1 MEIKDRI
8 KLVRK
13 NAGLTMEKF
22 GESIGVTKALISI
35 LEAGRQDVSNQSIKA
50 ICREFNISEEWLRS
64 GEGEMYTQ
72 LGEHEIV
79 MQRLAKVQRATGDEK
94 QFAVFKERL
103 ASAILNMDD
112 AGCDAML
119 QILEDMGYAKKEE
132 ADSQPQ

>member
-1 MEIKDRI
+1 MDIKDRI

-13 NAGLTMEKF
+13 NSSLTMEKF
-22 GESIGVTKALISI
+22 GNQIGVSKSAINL
-35 LEAGRQDVSNQSIKA
+35 LEKGTNTPSEQSIKA
-50 ICREFNISEEWLRS
+50 ICREFNISEEWLRL

-94 QFAVFKERL
+94 QFAQFKERL

-119 QILEDMGYAKKEE
+119 QILEDMGYGKKEE

>member
-8 KLVRK
+8 KLVRD

-22 GESIGVTKALISI
+22 GNQIGVSKSAINL
-35 LEAGRQDVSNQSIKA
+35 LEIGVNTPSEQSIKA

-94 QFAVFKERL
+94 QFAQFKERL

-119 QILEDMGYAKKEE
+119 KMLEDMGYGKKEE

>member
-1 MEIKDRI
+1 MDIKDRI

-35 LEAGRQDVSNQSIKA
+35 LESGRQDVSNQSIKA
-50 ICREFNISEEWLRS
+50 ICREFNISEEWLRL

-94 QFAVFKERL
+94 QFAQFKERL

-119 QILEDMGYAKKEE
+119 QILEDMGYGKKEE